1 MKNYEQWI
9 TDALDGSLGP
19 AEQAELM
26 AWLRAAPE
34 NMRLFVEFSIFD
46 QQIRQAVHAKAQREA
61 AECFEV
67 GVPLN
72 PELRTRRPA
81 RLSVVRPW
89 IIGMGAAAL
98 LTLFVQYQSQRPVSP
113 SSNSS
118 NSLASIAQIVST
130 RGTQAARDDKSYTPG
145 QDLTAGIIA
154 LSAGTMELL
163 FNNGVK
169 MIFEGPGELNLVNPM
184 HAVLTGGQ
192 VVVQVSENAHGFRLE
207 TPVADVIDLG
217 TEFAAKV
224 SADLVTDVQVFDGK
238 VVTTSKAASSSGYPQ
253 QINAGKALRFDPAK
267 GSAPGSLAYA
277 PDRFIRKLPVSA
289 PIEHVSSR
297 EFPFNRARFEEIVVL
312 PTNSVP
318 VIDGDLSDWSAD
330 GAFRSEREGPDSGV
344 YHIEGRMRYDK
355 DFLYVAAHIGDP
367 YPMRNIVD
375 PATDP
380 EFAWRGGGLQIRL
393 AADTDLGWPVEAHSP
408 AYFKLRNLPADPAQ
422 IAMASDERFAH
433 FTMWHYAPEGRDCL
447 FLEYGMDFHSG
458 VANPPG
464 YRGSM
469 RQDADGTGYTLEY
482 AIPWT
487 LLNAPHPP
495 APGDTLAMS
504 WTAHWSDESGRV
516 WTGELAEIR
525 NASEPPRIFTWE
537 RAVTWGRAVFK

>member
-1 MKNYEQWI
+1 MKKYEQWFS
-9 TDALDGSLGP
+9 DSLDGSLGP

-26 AWLRAAPE
+26 AWMRAAPE
-34 NMRLFVEFSIFD
+34 NMRLFVEFRIFD
-46 QQIRQAVHAKAQREA
+46 QQIRQVVHAKAQREA
-61 AECFEV
+61 AECFEA
-67 GVPLN
+67 GVPLD
-72 PELRTRRPA
+72 PELRTRRPS

-98 LTLFVQYQSQRPVSP
+98 LTLFVQYQSQRLVSP
-113 SSNSS
+113 SSDSF
-118 NSLASIAQIVST
+118 ASIVST
-130 RGTQAARDDKSYTPG
+130 RGTQAVRDDKSYTPG

-163 FNNGVK
+163 LNKGVK

-217 TEFAAKV
+217 TEFATKV
-224 SADLVTDVQVFDGK
+224 SANLVTDVQVFDGM
-238 VVTTSKAASSSGYPQ
+238 VVTTSKAASSSGFPQ

-267 GSAPGSLAYA
+267 GSAPGPLAYA
-277 PDRFIRKLPVSA
+277 PDRFIGKLTVSP
-289 PIEHVSSR
+289 PIEHDSSR
-297 EFPFNRARFEEIVVL
+297 EFPFNRARYEEIVVL

-330 GAFRSEREGPDSGV
+330 GAFRSEREGPNSGV

-408 AYFKLRNLPADPAQ
+408 AY
-422 IAMASDERFAH
+422 
-433 FTMWHYAPEGRDCL
+433 
-447 FLEYGMDFHSG
+447 
-458 VANPPG
+458 
-464 YRGSM
+464 
-469 RQDADGTGYTLEY
+469 
-482 AIPWT
+482 
-487 LLNAPHPP
+487 
-495 APGDTLAMS
+495 
-504 WTAHWSDESGRV
+504 
-516 WTGELAEIR
+516 
-525 NASEPPRIFTWE
+525 
-537 RAVTWGRAVFK
+537 